1 MKLAVCMKISQLIKF
16 ANSGE
21 NPDVFPLTFIFKSIY
36 FLKSLYFWVIYSDL
50 SLLPVRQRVFSHT
63 TRKPARIPRLLDH
76 PAAVQR
82 AVALGAGFGHHLW
95 GEALSLLNL
104 FCKR

>member
-1 MKLAVCMKISQLIKF
+1 M
-16 ANSGE
+16 
-21 NPDVFPLTFIFKSIY
+21 Y
-36 FLKSLYFWVIYSDL
+36 FHSHLYFQKYLHKSLYFFMIHRGL
-50 SLLPVRQRVFSHT
+50 SLLPVRQRFFSHT

-95 GEALSLLNL
+95 GGSSVSFESILRKVSLHPHVFTKINNSPSSLLCL
-104 FCKR
+104 K